1 MALPAHKCLYFLAC
15 EAVENKVKIA
25 AMKKTNANDKVTQ
38 L

>member
-1 MALPAHKCLYFLAC
+1 MPLHECLYFLAC

-25 AMKKTNANDKVTQ
+25 AMKKTNANDKITA